1 MTSLRWLFDA
11 LNSVASSLATFL
23 ERNKKKGGLG
33 AGGDNQSKTRGKEQ
47 KRTELDSPGDDDPKP
62 QGFAL
67 MEKKEK

>member
-1 MTSLRWLFDA
+1 
-11 LNSVASSLATFL
+11 
-23 ERNKKKGGLG
+23 LG

>member
-1 MTSLRWLFDA
+1 LRWLFDA

-33 AGGDNQSKTRGKEQ
+33 PGATTKAREQ
-47 KRTELDSPGDDDPKP
+47 NSIHRATTTPKP